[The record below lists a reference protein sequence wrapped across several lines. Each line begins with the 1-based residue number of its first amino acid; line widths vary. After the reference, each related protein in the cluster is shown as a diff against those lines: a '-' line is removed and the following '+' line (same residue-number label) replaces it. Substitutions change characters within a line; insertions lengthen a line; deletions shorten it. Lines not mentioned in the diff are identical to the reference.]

1 MKVCTNCEIRNQ
13 ETAKYCSNCGNELT
27 IVKAGSTLSIISDDL
42 VTFNY
47 EDICKSLDLLL
58 KNNGFLI
65 ISKDEISI
73 KFSNEISNK
82 ILHFEVVTNDINK
95 ETIGKSLKRLG
106 LVKSEKGDYYNYYNK
121 NKETIQDAIKLVE
134 KLFFDIYK
142 LSKNGYKV
150 ESYITPNANSF
161 LEKDILN
168 SIDLNTPIDKKK
180 HIIQN
185 ENSRVEKLKYRN
197 YNAIRNVVVFILL
210 IFFLNMFLEK
220 VACKSNKNPHASEAI
235 VMHRHFIEQLLKSP
249 SSADFENSLAVTA
262 VDLGNN
268 RFKIT
273 SHVDS
278 QNGFGAVIRTDYE
291 IILRYLGGDPLTLN
305 NWELE
310 GYTFY

>member
-1 MKVCTNCEIRNQ
+1 MKVCTNCEIRNK

-27 IVKAGSTLSIISDDL
+27 IFKAGSTLSLISDDL
-42 VTFNY
+42 VTFNH
-47 EDICKSLDLLL
+47 EDICKSLDILL
-58 KNNGFLI
+58 KNNGSLI
-65 ISKDEISI
+65 ISKDGISI

-95 ETIGKSLKRLG
+95 ENIGKSLKKLG
-106 LVKSEKGDYYNYYNK
+106 LIKSEKGDYYNYYNK
-121 NKETIQDAIKLVE
+121 NKETIQEAMKLVE
-134 KLFFDIYK
+134 KLFFDVYK
-142 LSKNGYKV
+142 LNKNGYKV
-150 ESYITPNANSF
+150 ESNITPNTNIV

-168 SIDLNTPIDKKK
+168 SIDLNIPIDKKN
-180 HIIQN
+180 IIQN
-185 ENSRVEKLKYRN
+185 KISRAEKLKYRK
-197 YNAIRNVVVFILL
+197 YEAIRNAVVFILL
-210 IFFLNMFLEK
+210 VFFLNMFLEK
-220 VACKSNKNPHASEAI
+220 VACKSNKNPHASEAV

-249 SSADFENSLAVTA
+249 SSADFENSLAVKA

-278 QNGFGAVIRTDYE
+278 QNGFGAVIRTEYE

-310 GYTFY
+310 DYTFY